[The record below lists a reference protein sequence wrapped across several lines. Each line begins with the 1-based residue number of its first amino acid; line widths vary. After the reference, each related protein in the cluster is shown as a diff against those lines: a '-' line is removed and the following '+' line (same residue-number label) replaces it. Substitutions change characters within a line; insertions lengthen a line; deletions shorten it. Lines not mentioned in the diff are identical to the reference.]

1 MRVREHVVIAA
12 PPEQVFAWFDDLANA
27 PALVGNLIEVTEVQP
42 LPNGGR
48 RCVYRVR
55 TRTGETDAS
64 SEHLEY
70 DPPRRTVARGVQSG
84 VTTTATREFTPT
96 PDGGTRVT
104 AAAEWDVPIKY
115 VARLVTAPLR
125 GPIRRSL
132 REGLAAARAALET
145 GCVSEPNN
153 PESDMHH

>member
-1 MRVREHVVIAA
+1 MHVRERAVIAA
-12 PPEQVFAWFDDLANA
+12 PPERVFAWFDDIANA
-27 PALVGNLIEVTEVQP
+27 SALVANLIEVTEVER

-48 RCVYRVR
+48 RAVYRVA

-64 SEHLEY
+64 SEHLVY

-84 VTTTATREFTPT
+84 VTTTATREFEPT

-104 AAAEWDVPIKY
+104 ATAEWDVPIRY

-132 REGLAAARAALET
+132 RDGLDAAKAAL
-145 GCVSEPNN
+145 GEPLR
-153 PESDMHH
+153 